1 MEYFWKSRNRAS
13 YFYFALLHHNCYN
26 SIFVYHNSE
35 GESRGLLMVVGFD
48 QNKEWFLA
56 FLTNSY

>member
-13 YFYFALLHHNCYN
+13 YFYFAFSKRNCRDTIFVSYN
-26 SIFVYHNSE
+26 SES
-35 GESRGLLMVVGFD
+35 ESRGLLMVVGFD

-56 FLTNSY
+56 VLTNSY